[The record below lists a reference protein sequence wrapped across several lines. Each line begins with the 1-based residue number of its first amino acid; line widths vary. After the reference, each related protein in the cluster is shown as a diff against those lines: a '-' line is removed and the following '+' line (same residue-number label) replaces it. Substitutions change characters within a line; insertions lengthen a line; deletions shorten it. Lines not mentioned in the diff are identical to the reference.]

1 MVYFRIGLIK
11 EKYNFWRLF
20 LFSIYFILC
29 IRFNFVYVLD
39 RILLIC
45 KFYDRLLFIVI
56 LRCLCDFI
64 FLRWI
69 LLNIN
74 EGWKGFF
81 SLREIVIYF
90 VLLGLKDISYFFD
103 YLFIFLRLELSKV
116 LDVIISSNLLW
127 NLYINEILFKVYVK
141 LGLMCKVKYILDR
154 NSF

>member
-1 MVYFRIGLIK
+1 M
-11 EKYNFWRLF
+11 
-20 LFSIYFILC
+20 
-29 IRFNFVYVLD
+29 YVLD

-103 YLFIFLRLELSKV
+103 YLFIFLRLEFSKV
-116 LDVIISSNLLW
+116 LDVNGFLI
-127 NLYINEILFKVYVK
+127 V
-141 LGLMCKVKYILDR
+141 M
-154 NSF
+154 

>member
-1 MVYFRIGLIK
+1 M
-11 EKYNFWRLF
+11 
-20 LFSIYFILC
+20 
-29 IRFNFVYVLD
+29 YVLD

-90 VLLGLKDISYFFD
+90 VLFGLKDIGYFFD
-103 YLFIFLRLELSKV
+103 YLFIFLRLEFSKV
-116 LDVIISSNLLW
+116 LDVNGFLI
-127 NLYINEILFKVYVK
+127 V
-141 LGLMCKVKYILDR
+141 M
-154 NSF
+154 

>member
-1 MVYFRIGLIK
+1 M
-11 EKYNFWRLF
+11 
-20 LFSIYFILC
+20 
-29 IRFNFVYVLD
+29 YVLD

-103 YLFIFLRLELSKV
+103 YLLIFDDVYFKDVELYKYFG
-116 LDVIISSNLLW
+116 VIISSNLLW

>member
-1 MVYFRIGLIK
+1 M
-11 EKYNFWRLF
+11 
-20 LFSIYFILC
+20 
-29 IRFNFVYVLD
+29 YVLD

-103 YLFIFLRLELSKV
+103 YSFIFDDVYFEDVELYKYFG
-116 LDVIISSNLLW
+116 VIISSNLLW

>member
-1 MVYFRIGLIK
+1 M
-11 EKYNFWRLF
+11 
-20 LFSIYFILC
+20 
-29 IRFNFVYVLD
+29 YVLD

-103 YLFIFLRLELSKV
+103 DVYFKDVELYKYFG
-116 LDVIISSNLLW
+116 VIISSNLLW